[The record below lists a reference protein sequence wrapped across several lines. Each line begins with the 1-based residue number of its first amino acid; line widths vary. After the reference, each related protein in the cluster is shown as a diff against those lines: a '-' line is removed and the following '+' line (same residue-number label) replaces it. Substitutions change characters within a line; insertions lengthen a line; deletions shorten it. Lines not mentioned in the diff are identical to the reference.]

1 MINKELD
8 RQKSEEVIF
17 KDREKHLNDYLLLKK
32 KLRGEFTEK
41 DKYIIIEYEKDML
54 AYKKDMDAFEEAKR
68 AHAKEK

>member
-1 MINKELD
+1 M
-8 RQKSEEVIF
+8 
-17 KDREKHLNDYLLLKK
+17 NDYLLLKK

-68 AHAKEK
+68 AHAKEKEKLN